1 MTKKAISWVLVGV
14 FAFAWWWVGSR
25 WAYLNTPGNE
35 WGTVFVL
42 FTLIS
47 LATLTLGPKAAGNG
61 LLDGLVGTVRAF
73 LPNLLWLALAVIVAR
88 AVAWALTGVVNPV
101 DHFTHAVVTAVTAGF
116 TTSLWYGAIANAR
129 DP

>member
-25 WAYLNTPGNE
+25 WTYLNTPGNE